1 MSSVKNIVKVMNFH
15 SLIRVDKAKKK
26 AAKFFEVETDLSR
39 ILAALVNNVN
49 LKLDKKLFIENPNG
63 VVLNIYIGNDMGFC
77 GNFNH
82 SVQSAI
88 LADKDAYKIVI
99 GKKMAHIKDP
109 KILLMINK
117 DEFQTEYVKI
127 NELISEYI
135 KEKKVKEINVISNYY
150 HSVSD
155 ITFERKRLF
164 PVDITTANVKP
175 EDLNIDYVVETDLD
189 NFISSVMV
197 LCICYQIKIF
207 ESNSWAS
214 ENVMRER
221 VTRESL
227 KKIEEIETEQIKQER
242 KEKKQKAFK
251 KQISNYRILK
261 G

>member
-26 AAKFFEVETDLSR
+26 AAKFFEVENDLSR
-39 ILAALVNNVN
+39 ILAALVNNIN
-49 LKLDKKLFIENPNG
+49 LRLDKKLFIENPNG
-63 VVLNIYIGNDMGFC
+63 IVLNVYIGNDMGFC

-82 SVQSAI
+82 SIQSAI
-88 LADKDAYKIVI
+88 SQDKDAYKIVI
-99 GKKMAHIKDP
+99 GKKMSHIKDP
-109 KILLMINK
+109 KILLKINK
-117 DEFQTEYVKI
+117 EDFQNEYAKI
-127 NELISEYI
+127 SAIISEYI

-155 ITFERKRLF
+155 IAFERKRLF
-164 PVDITTANVKP
+164 PVDINTTNIDAS
-175 EDLNIDYVVETDLD
+175 DLNIDYVVETDLD

-197 LCICYQIKIF
+197 LCICYQIKIY

-242 KEKKQKAFK
+242 KAKKQKAFK

>member
-26 AAKFFEVETDLSR
+26 AAKFFEVENDLSR

-49 LKLDKKLFIENPNG
+49 LRLDKKLFIENPNG

-127 NELISEYI
+127 NDLISEYI
-135 KEKKVKEINVISNYY
+135 KEKKVKEINVICNYY

-164 PVDITTANVKP
+164 PVDINSANVSN
-175 EDLNIDYVVETDLD
+175 EELNIDYVVETDLD

-197 LCICYQIKIF
+197 LCICYKIKIF
-207 ESNSWAS
+207 E
-214 ENVMRER
+214 
-221 VTRESL
+221 
-227 KKIEEIETEQIKQER
+227 IK
-242 KEKKQKAFK
+242 
-251 KQISNYRILK
+251 
-261 G
+261 